1 MHQQHPIEGLMS
13 ETMEQLKHLIDVRTI
28 IGEPIQTADGS
39 TIIPISKVSFGFV
52 AGGSEFSS
60 QQNSSNDESQGN
72 QGESE
77 LPFGGGSG
85 GGVSITP
92 IAFLVTHRQGHE
104 IIHLHD
110 RIHLYDKLF
119 EVAPQAVDK
128 IKEMLA
134 DRKSEKEDS
143 RKS

>member
-1 MHQQHPIEGLMS
+1 MQQHPIEGLMS
-13 ETMEQLKHLIDVRTI
+13 ETMEQLKHLIDVKTI
-28 IGEPIQTADGS
+28 IGDPIQTSDGS

-52 AGGSEFSS
+52 AGGSEFPEQQKQDQTES
-60 QQNSSNDESQGN
+60 QNSSEESD
-72 QGESE
+72 

-92 IAFLVTHRQGHE
+92 IAFLVTNKQGHE

-110 RIHLYDKLF
+110 RIHLYDKLI

-128 IKEMLA
+128 IKDILA
-134 DRKSEKEDS
+134 ERKNEKT
-143 RKS
+143 K

>member
-1 MHQQHPIEGLMS
+1 MQQHPIEGLMS
-13 ETMEQLKHLIDVRTI
+13 ETMEQLKHLIDVKTI

-52 AGGSEFSS
+52 AGGSEFPNQQENS
-60 QQNSSNDESQGN
+60 QEDGQDSTDEST
-72 QGESE
+72 

-85 GGVSITP
+85 GGISITP
-92 IAFLVTHRQGHE
+92 IAFLVTHKQGHN

-110 RIHLYDKLF
+110 RIHLYDKLV

-128 IKEMLA
+128 IKDILA
-134 DRKSEKEDS
+134 ERKSEKS
-143 RKS
+143 R

>member
-28 IGEPIQTADGS
+28 IGEQIQTADGS

-52 AGGSEFSS
+52 AGE
-60 QQNSSNDESQGN
+60 
-72 QGESE
+72 
-77 LPFGGGSG
+77 
-85 GGVSITP
+85 VSFLVNR
-92 IAFLVTHRQGHE
+92 IAQTMKVKVTKVNLNYHLAVVVVAVYQLHQLLLVTHRQGHE

>member
-1 MHQQHPIEGLMS
+1 MQQHPIEGLMS
-13 ETMEQLKHLIDVRTI
+13 ETMEQLKHLIDVKTI
-28 IGEPIQTADGS
+28 IGDPIQTADGS

-52 AGGSEFSS
+52 AGGSEFPEQQKSDQAES
-60 QQNSSNDESQGN
+60 QNSSEESD
-72 QGESE
+72 

-92 IAFLVTHRQGHE
+92 IAFLVTNKQGHE

-110 RIHLYDKLF
+110 RIHLYDKLI

-128 IKEMLA
+128 IKDILA
-134 DRKSEKEDS
+134 ERKSEKA
-143 RKS
+143 K

>member
-1 MHQQHPIEGLMS
+1 MQQHPIEGLMS
-13 ETMEQLKHLIDVRTI
+13 ETMEQLKHLIDVKTI

-52 AGGSEFSS
+52 AGGSEFPDQ
-60 QQNSSNDESQGN
+60 QQNSQEDSQSNTDESM
-72 QGESE
+72 

-92 IAFLVTHRQGHE
+92 IAFLVTHKQGHN

-110 RIHLYDKLF
+110 RIHLYDKLI

-128 IKEMLA
+128 IKDMLTE
-134 DRKSEKEDS
+134 RKSEKS
-143 RKS
+143 R